1 MLAYL
6 QKVSQEESK
15 KMSREAKLEKR
26 IMKVKIKNHDLK
38 M

>member
-1 MLAYL
+1 MWAYL
-6 QKVSQEESK
+6 KKVSKEESK